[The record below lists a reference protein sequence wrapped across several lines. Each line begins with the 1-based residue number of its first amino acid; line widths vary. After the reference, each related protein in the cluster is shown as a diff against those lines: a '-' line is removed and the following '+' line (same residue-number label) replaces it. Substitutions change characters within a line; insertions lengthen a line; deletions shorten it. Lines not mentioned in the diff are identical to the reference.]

1 MKKQKTYN
9 QIVEE
14 NAILREDNAWLLLAC
29 RANGAIIRILEKK
42 LHIDRQAGK

>member
-9 QIVEE
+9 QIIEE
-14 NAILREDNAWLLLAC
+14 NAVLRENNAWLLLAC

-42 LHIDRQAGK
+42 LHMKGRAGK